1 MVNDVLNGLKQDMEK
16 TISSL
21 KHSLMK
27 IRTGRASVGILDG
40 IMAEYYGTPTPLN
53 QLATLATPEPRLISI
68 QPWDKEALTAI
79 EKAIQKSD
87 LGLTPINDGKII
99 RVPIPQLTEERRKDL
114 CKSVKRLAEEFR
126 VEIRNHRRDANAML
140 KDLEKEKE
148 INKDDL
154 DGGLAKVQ
162 DSTDKFIKEIDT
174 ISANKEKEI
183 MEI

>member
-1 MVNDVLNGLKQDMEK
+1 MVNDVLSGLKQDMEK
-16 TISSL
+16 TINSL
-21 KHSLMK
+21 KHSFVK

-40 IMAEYYGTPTPLN
+40 IMADYYGTPTPLN

-68 QPWDKEALTAI
+68 QPWDKEALSAI

-99 RVPIPQLTEERRKDL
+99 RVPIPPLTEERRKDL
-114 CKSVKRLAEEFR
+114 CKSVKRLAEEYR

-140 KDLEKEKE
+140 KDLEKDKE
-148 INKDDL
+148 INKDEL
-154 DGGLAKVQ
+154 ENGLTKVQ
-162 DSTDKFIKEIDT
+162 EFTDKFIKDIDT